1 MTLPSVAIPILL
13 PPVPLPAA
21 AVLSAAAD
29 GSLAIRGARGM
40 AWRSALH
47 RLFGIGKTGAD
58 AAANRASWQTLLGAI
73 ERRGGPRVRE
83 RLVRMEVRL
92 AGDRVPGL
100 TFAQRMAR
108 GTYLGPAALAQVAA
122 GFARACQIDCTSE
135 QARAALLFRAP
146 GSMEPC
152 PLEALFAGI
161 AAGAPGAN
169 AGPLPDTRRYVAAQ
183 LALAVRPQSAWPA
196 GPALD
201 EIRAALARQGLD
213 PDQLE
218 SPALRGRLLHKL
230 DARVLNGPLP
240 GPALGPAGQ
249 QSLRQLAS
257 HGMALSAWRRSELR
271 AVLMQNQ
278 VQISALIAAELAS
291 PPASAPGSAA
301 ISGRESALQQL
312 DAHAESAAQAEHSE
326 PLAHLLDIRA
336 PLLDELLRRLQ
347 FEALWQCDLEV
358 LRLDP
363 GPQLEA
369 MRRRRRELQTSLRS
383 EAVPAERM
391 RDAVRQEQLLKLCR
405 MLRSLAG
412 QQLCAGNSVAVP
424 QLLEMADGLLNDSRY
439 LGQFVAARNLR
450 YLDQL
455 ARGPDRQRE
464 FAQVVRACADAVPP
478 EQRAMV
484 SNDDVFWLAE
494 QLERRGHIV
503 SLLTPQDLRGSRFHG
518 RGTRQWRTEELC
530 DAAAEAIDELVR
542 RRQRMR
548 ALRADTT
555 APLEQRWRACKEGLR
570 DIVRT
575 RELKP
580 SDLAPLMFEAMR
592 PYLQAR
598 HKAMRE
604 LNDER
609 READRRMARY
619 RDLFPSLAS
628 WRSSGTEDGTIAASL
643 FDIAGTRITAP
654 LLRIADLCVEAEGEQ
669 TPAAGQ
675 GWSIAALLSLC
686 DDNLDLARR
695 REALRAAILA
705 QLQGAGARDGVLS
718 VACSILG
725 SFTELWPCWEALRDD
740 AGEVV
745 FATDE
750 MRAEATGLIE
760 QAHELELALASL
772 KSDLTARIPL
782 ASVGMARVSEVHRN
796 RQTACDGI
804 DALAAALQQ
813 IRKLARISV
822 HLEHERPKTGG
833 PKSSPGPAARAAS
846 AWHPAL
852 IDDGRPRLPQRLAN
866 WMDESVEA
874 LKLRFRVWLG
884 SRRDS
889 GIPWRI
895 ACSARP

>member
-1 MTLPSVAIPILL
+1 MTHSCVAIPILL
-13 PPVPLPAA
+13 PAVPLPAA
-21 AVLSAAAD
+21 AVLCAAAD
-29 GSLAIRGARGM
+29 GSLAIRGSRGM

-83 RLVRMEVRL
+83 RLYRMEVRL

-108 GTYLGPAALAQVAA
+108 GTYLSPAALAQVAA
-122 GFARACQIDCTSE
+122 SFASACQNDRTSE
-135 QARAALLFRAP
+135 HARAALMFRAP
-146 GSMEPC
+146 GSVEPC

-161 AAGAPGAN
+161 AGAAPVAN
-169 AGPLPDTRRYVAAQ
+169 AGPLSDTRRYVAAQ

-201 EIRAALARQGLD
+201 EIRAALAREGLD

-240 GPALGPAGQ
+240 GPGLDPAGQ
-249 QSLRQLAS
+249 KPLRQLAS

-278 VQISALIAAELAS
+278 QEIDALMAAELAS
-291 PPASAPGSAA
+291 PPASTL
-301 ISGRESALQQL
+301 R
-312 DAHAESAAQAEHSE
+312 SAAQSE
-326 PLAHLLDIRA
+326 PLAHLLSVRA
-336 PLLDELLRRLQ
+336 PLLDELHRRLQ
-347 FEALWQCDLEV
+347 FEALWQCDLDA

-369 MRRRRRELQTSLRS
+369 LRRRRRELQTCLRS
-383 EAVPAERM
+383 KAVPAERM

-405 MLRSLAG
+405 MLRSLAN
-412 QQLCAGNSVAVP
+412 QQLTAGKSVSVP

-439 LGQFVAARNLR
+439 VGQFVAARNLR

-464 FAQVVRACADAVPP
+464 LAQVVRACADAVPP

-484 SNDDVFWLAE
+484 SNDDIFWLAE
-494 QLERRGHIV
+494 QLGRPGHLV
-503 SLLTPQDLRGSRFHG
+503 SMLAPQDLRGSRSHG
-518 RGTRQWRTEELC
+518 RATRQWRAEELC
-530 DAAAEAIDELVR
+530 DAAAEAIEQLVQ
-542 RRQRMR
+542 RRQRLR
-548 ALRADTT
+548 ALRADTS
-555 APLEQRWRACKEGLR
+555 APLEERWRACKEGLR

-580 SDLAPLMFEAMR
+580 SDLAPLVLEAMR

-604 LNDER
+604 LSDER

-619 RDLFPSLAS
+619 RDLFPALAS

-643 FDIAGTRITAP
+643 FDIACTRITAP

-695 REALRAAILA
+695 REALRTAILA
-705 QLQGAGARDGVLS
+705 QLQGAGAREGVLS

-750 MRAEATGLIE
+750 SRAEARGLIE
-760 QAHELELALASL
+760 QANELELALGSL
-772 KSDLTARIPL
+772 KRDLTAQIPL
-782 ASVGMARVSEVHRN
+782 ASVGMARVSEVHGN
-796 RQTACDGI
+796 RQIACDGI

-813 IRKLARISV
+813 IRKLARISP
-822 HLEHERPKTGG
+822 HLEHERPRTGG

-846 AWHPAL
+846 AWQPPL
-852 IDDGRPRLPQRLAN
+852 IGDGRPRLPQRLAN
-866 WMDESVEA
+866 WIDESVEA
-874 LKLRFRVWLG
+874 LKLRFRVWLA

-889 GIPWRI
+889 RIPWRL
-895 ACSARP
+895 ADSTRP